1 MKYVVFSDIH
11 SNIEALLKFKAE
23 TAGLAGATFICA
35 GDIAGYSASPN
46 ECIEAVR
53 QMDIVSVHGNHD
65 YYICREEIP
74 PLFNFTATAAAKW
87 QVAQVTDENKEW
99 LSILPSEHVEE
110 IAFGRMLFVHG
121 SPVDKF
127 SYITHSIDARKAI
140 LKMMERGVAICF
152 VAHTHTP
159 FAWIYRGI
167 RDVEAVNKCFS
178 SPGAAECDM
187 PEILRSIEDSER
199 AFSDMNIKLR
209 RNDMAIINAG
219 SVGQPRDGDPRG
231 CYVVFDSVELSVEF
245 FRFDYPI
252 KEAQDKILA
261 AGLPERL
268 SSRLADG
275 S

>member
-11 SNIEALLKFKAE
+11 SNYEALLKFKAE
-23 TAGLAGATFICA
+23 TAELAGATFICL

-46 ECIEAVR
+46 ECIEVVR
-53 QMDIVSVHGNHD
+53 EMDIVSIHGNHD
-65 YYICREEIP
+65 YYICREEV
-74 PLFNFTATAAAKW
+74 PLMFNSTAAAATKW
-87 QVAQVTDENKEW
+87 QISQITDENKEW
-99 LSILPSEHVEE
+99 LSILPSEHIEE
-110 IAFGRMLFVHG
+110 ISFGRILFVHG
-121 SPVDKF
+121 SPVDNF

-152 VAHTHTP
+152 IAHTHAP

-167 RDVEAVNKCFS
+167 REVDAVNKCFS
-178 SPGAAECDM
+178 ASGAAECDM

-231 CYVVFDSVELSVEF
+231 CYVVFDSAELSVEF
-245 FRFDYPI
+245 FRFDYPV
-252 KEAQDKILA
+252 KEAQDKIIA

-275 S
+275 A